1 MFRFVKYKILNKKW
15 LNFCLLTGVILLSAF
30 LCVYPMFKEGSLNKL
45 IQTSLVDYTK
55 EKNKFS
61 AMMETSGKL
70 TDSYYTNTG
79 KIVDYTDSYKD
90 TWMSYMGIDALAE
103 QKYLEIAP
111 GYAEILLDSRAT
123 QVRIG
128 MIPEIENH
136 VNVVNG
142 VFYDEAENC
151 DEKRVKEALSGG
163 AFPCVISEKFMDTG
177 RLVVGDTLRIKNSK
191 NNIYEYVVTG
201 IIREKEEDNLF
212 WYHSLSDYGNTL
224 FVDASA
230 FENIMGDYTVQGIYY
245 CETLLM
251 DYRQINAKNA
261 ENIYS
266 YICQFSKLDSAYKT
280 NLKDILSSY
289 METKKSV
296 SVILITFE
304 LPIVALL
311 LLFIYMISGQILEM
325 ETGEIAM
332 LKSRGI
338 SRFKVIKLYILQSSV
353 IALIGSVIG
362 MPFGYLFCKLGAG
375 TDAFLVFTLKN
386 TEVYKPNVEMLMFSG
401 IAFLAAMLFMTIPV
415 IPLSKFTITE
425 RKKQKISLRT
435 KAFWEKFFLDIP
447 ITAVAIYLLV
457 NYMKQRESISLT
469 VIGGGRI
476 DPVMFL
482 DSSVF
487 IIGCG
492 LFTLRIVHLIVR
504 MIYAIGRKKWK
515 PAEYVAFLQI
525 IRSSK
530 RQGFISVF
538 LVMTI
543 AMGIFNANLARS
555 VNDNMEERT
564 KYNIGCD
571 YIINERWQLITKK
584 GSENK
589 TVWKYTE
596 PDFRRYDFLKNEGV
610 ESMTRVI
617 SDQQTDISVG
627 TVTENKCQ
635 LFGIDTKEFGET
647 AELKSG
653 LNDKHWFNY
662 LNDLGANPTGVL
674 ISSNLAEKYGIQI
687 GDSVKYSRYSPIDSK
702 DNYASEKAQVVGIVD
717 AFPGYESVVYTEA
730 ENGEVSKR
738 DNYLIVA
745 NYNTVMNTF
754 RERPYEIWMKMSD
767 KTDTSHI
774 EELIAE
780 KGFDIIS
787 SESLSELIKIQRD
800 STMIQITNGMFSV
813 GFVIS
818 LTVCAVGFL
827 IYWILTIKE
836 RELIYGI
843 YRSMGL
849 SMREIIRMLTTEQ
862 IFSSLAACVGG
873 YGVGM
878 LTTFLFTKLISV
890 VYLPRMHNLPIQII
904 VNPGDSVKMCVIVGG
919 VLVICFIII
928 CRLIGKMNITKAL
941 KLGDD

>member
-1 MFRFVKYKILNKKW
+1 MLRFVKYKILNKKW
-15 LNFCLLTGVILLSAF
+15 LNICLLTGVILLSAF
-30 LCVYPMFKEGSLNKL
+30 LCVYPMFKEGSLDRL
-45 IQTSLVDYTK
+45 IQTSMTDYVS
-55 EKNKFS
+55 EKNKFPTLI
-61 AMMETSGKL
+61 ETNGKV
-70 TDSYYTNTG
+70 TDEYYTDFNNLSDYADSFKNTWA
-79 KIVDYTDSYKD
+79 SYFGMD
-90 TWMSYMGIDALAE
+90 VVSE
-103 QKYLEIAP
+103 QKYFEVAP
-111 GYAEILLDSRAT
+111 GYAERKLDSKAIQIRVGNMT
-123 QVRIG
+123 DLSEHIKT
-128 MIPEIENH
+128 
-136 VNVVNG
+136 VNG
-142 VFYDEAENC
+142 VFYTDAANSDNE
-151 DEKRVKEALSGG
+151 RVKEALAEG
-163 AFPCVISEKFMDTG
+163 AIPCVVAEKLMDSVQMT
-177 RLVVGDTLRIKNSK
+177 VGDVLSVKTSK
-191 NNIYEYVVTG
+191 DDVYTFVVTG
-201 IIREKEEDNLF
+201 IVAEADNDEMFWNKRLVDYNNTIFVPAEDFDKMIDYYAPMGVYYAETVLF
-212 WYHSLSDYGNTL
+212 
-224 FVDASA
+224 
-230 FENIMGDYTVQGIYY
+230 
-245 CETLLM
+245 
-251 DYRQINAKNA
+251 DYRQINSQNA

-266 YICQFSKLDSAYKT
+266 YICQFEKFDSELKT
-280 NLKDILSSY
+280 NFKDILSSY
-289 METKKSV
+289 IETKKSIN
-296 SVILITFE
+296 VILFTFE
-304 LPIVALL
+304 IPIVALL

-338 SRFKVIKLYILQSSV
+338 SRFKIIRLYVLQSSV

-362 MPFGYLFCKLGAG
+362 IPFGYLFCKLGAS

-386 TEVYKPNVEMLMFSG
+386 TADYKANVSMILFAG
-401 IAFLAAMLFMTIPV
+401 IAFVMSMLFMTIPV

-425 RKKQKISLRT
+425 RKTKKIAMRT

-447 ITAVAIYLLV
+447 ILGVALYLLY

-476 DPVMFL
+476 DPVIFL
-482 DSSVF
+482 DSSIF

-492 LFTLRIVHLIVR
+492 LFTLRIVHLLVR
-504 MIYAIGRKKWK
+504 LIYKIGQKKWK

-564 KYNIGCD
+564 KYNVGCD
-571 YIINERWQLITKK
+571 YIL
-584 GSENK
+584 SEKWTMIK
-589 TVWKYTE
+589 TSGGGKTFWKYNE
-596 PDFRRYDFLKNEGV
+596 PNFRRFDDLKSEGV

-617 SDQQTDISVG
+617 KDDMTDIKINN
-627 TVTENKCQ
+627 VTENQC
-635 LFGIDTKEFGET
+635 LLYGINTKEFGET
-647 AELKSG
+647 ATLKSG
-653 LNDKHWFNY
+653 LNDMHWYNY
-662 LNDLGANPTGVL
+662 LNLLGEEPTGVL
-674 ISSNLAEKYGIQI
+674 ISSNLAEKYGIAV
-687 GDSVKYSRYSPIDSK
+687 GDSLSYSRYSPIDSK
-702 DNYASEKAQVVGIVD
+702 NAYASEKAKVVGIVD
-717 AFPGYESVVYTEA
+717 SFPGYQSVLYNESADGTVT
-730 ENGEVSKR
+730 KR

-754 RERPYEIWMKMSD
+754 KMRPYEIWMKLSD
-767 KTDTSHI
+767 KADSSAI
-774 EELIAE
+774 EESILNKGIEISKSTSLQDLITAE
-780 KGFDIIS
+780 
-787 SESLSELIKIQRD
+787 RD

-849 SMREIIRMLTTEQ
+849 SMKEIIRMLVTEQ

-873 YGVGM
+873 YGVGI

-890 VYLPRMHNLPIQII
+890 VYLPRIHNIPIHII
-904 VNPGDSVKMCVIVGG
+904 VNPSDSVKMCVIVGG
-919 VLVICFIII
+919 VLIVCFIVICRII
-928 CRLIGKMNITKAL
+928 GNMNITKAL